1 MRNRFDR
8 QLLKLNQ
15 EMIDMGSLC
24 EEMITAA
31 AKIVATRDKE
41 LMDDI
46 VTMEEEINQKE
57 RDIERICMK
66 LLMQQQPVA
75 NDLRV
80 ISAAMKMV
88 SDMERIGDQACDIT
102 GIVKKDA
109 EVLTIRENT
118 HLDKMAKATISMVSK
133 SIQSFIKQ
141 NLVIAH
147 EVIEQDDIVDELFN
161 RVKKETISL
170 IHEDPGTYTLQST
183 GFDACGF
190 ENGSEFLKALSD
202 GEKPELV
209 LLDIMLPGEDGI
221 SILGKLRKKS
231 ATRDLP
237 IIMMTAKG
245 TEYDKVLGLDSGAD
259 DYITKP
265 FGMMELVSRVKA
277 VLRRSS
283 RNEKKDEIIVGQL
296 KIYPNKHKVKSCG
309 NEVTLTNKEFKLLCL
324 LVESKGNVLN
334 RDQLLTNIW
343 GYDFDGETRTVDVH
357 IRSLR
362 QKLGECGKLIETVR
376 GIGYRIGGN
385 ES

>member
-8 QLLKLNQ
+8 QLLRLNQ

-46 VTMEEEINQKE
+46 VTMEEEIKKAITLLKNNGYFVT
-57 RDIERICMK
+57 K

-75 NDLRV
+75 SDLRV

-170 IHEDPGTYTLQST
+170 IHEDPGKGEECVAIVMIAKY
-183 GFDACGF
+183 F
-190 ENGSEFLKALSD
+190 E
-202 GEKPELV
+202 
-209 LLDIMLPGEDGI
+209 
-221 SILGKLRKKS
+221 
-231 ATRDLP
+231 
-237 IIMMTAKG
+237 
-245 TEYDKVLGLDSGAD
+245 
-259 DYITKP
+259 
-265 FGMMELVSRVKA
+265 
-277 VLRRSS
+277 
-283 RNEKKDEIIVGQL
+283 
-296 KIYPNKHKVKSCG
+296 
-309 NEVTLTNKEFKLLCL
+309 
-324 LVESKGNVLN
+324 
-334 RDQLLTNIW
+334 
-343 GYDFDGETRTVDVH
+343 
-357 IRSLR
+357 
-362 QKLGECGKLIETVR
+362 
-376 GIGYRIGGN
+376 RIGDHASNIAEWVEFAITG
-385 ES
+385 EYKGGSL

>member
-75 NDLRV
+75 SDLRV

-141 NLVIAH
+141 NLIIAH
-147 EVIEQDDIVDELFN
+147 EVIEQDDTVDELFN

-170 IHEDPGTYTLQST
+170 IHEDSGKGEECVAIVMIAKY
-183 GFDACGF
+183 F
-190 ENGSEFLKALSD
+190 E
-202 GEKPELV
+202 
-209 LLDIMLPGEDGI
+209 
-221 SILGKLRKKS
+221 
-231 ATRDLP
+231 
-237 IIMMTAKG
+237 
-245 TEYDKVLGLDSGAD
+245 
-259 DYITKP
+259 
-265 FGMMELVSRVKA
+265 
-277 VLRRSS
+277 
-283 RNEKKDEIIVGQL
+283 
-296 KIYPNKHKVKSCG
+296 
-309 NEVTLTNKEFKLLCL
+309 
-324 LVESKGNVLN
+324 
-334 RDQLLTNIW
+334 
-343 GYDFDGETRTVDVH
+343 
-357 IRSLR
+357 
-362 QKLGECGKLIETVR
+362 
-376 GIGYRIGGN
+376 RIGDHASNIAEWVEFAITG
-385 ES
+385 EYKGGSL

>member
-1 MRNRFDR
+1 
-8 QLLKLNQ
+8 
-15 EMIDMGSLC
+15 MGYLC

-75 NDLRV
+75 SDLRV

-141 NLVIAH
+141 NLIIAH
-147 EVIEQDDIVDELFN
+147 EVMEQDDTVDELFN

-170 IHEDPGTYTLQST
+170 IHEDPGKGEECVAIVMIAKY
-183 GFDACGF
+183 F
-190 ENGSEFLKALSD
+190 E
-202 GEKPELV
+202 
-209 LLDIMLPGEDGI
+209 
-221 SILGKLRKKS
+221 
-231 ATRDLP
+231 
-237 IIMMTAKG
+237 
-245 TEYDKVLGLDSGAD
+245 
-259 DYITKP
+259 
-265 FGMMELVSRVKA
+265 
-277 VLRRSS
+277 
-283 RNEKKDEIIVGQL
+283 
-296 KIYPNKHKVKSCG
+296 
-309 NEVTLTNKEFKLLCL
+309 
-324 LVESKGNVLN
+324 
-334 RDQLLTNIW
+334 
-343 GYDFDGETRTVDVH
+343 
-357 IRSLR
+357 
-362 QKLGECGKLIETVR
+362 
-376 GIGYRIGGN
+376 RIGDHPSNIAEWVEFAITG
-385 ES
+385 EYKGGSL